1 MKKIY
6 WFIDKQTEKEMYE
19 WMHKREEKINAEM
32 KGNAFESWF
41 MTVCSLAAAVNK
53 IKSFKGL
60 KKKEIDSFFKANPFI
75 VDDKLQYV
83 NINRVRFINR
93 LVKPQ
98 NMIKYIK
105 ECLANKDKLPKRK
118 NPERLD
124 KQVMK
129 FVDDKCFKAY
139 KRECVKWH
147 KERGRKLDK
156 KRKLLVL

>member
-1 MKKIY
+1 M
-6 WFIDKQTEKEMYE
+6 IDKQTEKAMYE

-32 KGNAFESWF
+32 KGNTYDSWF
-41 MTVCSLAAAVNK
+41 VTVGMLAAAVKK
-53 IKSFKGL
+53 IKSLKGL
-60 KKKEIDSFFKANPFI
+60 TKKERNSFLEANPFI

-83 NINRVRFINR
+83 NINKVRFINR

-105 ECLANKDKLPKRK
+105 DCLADKDKLPKRK

-124 KQVMK
+124 KHIMM
-129 FVDDKCFKAY
+129 FADDKCFKAY
-139 KRECVKWH
+139 KREYVKWH
-147 KERGRKLDK
+147 KERGIKLDK